1 MTVELSRDQ
10 EALIE
15 KQLASGR
22 YHSRAEVIAEAL
34 ELLDDQAQLEEAKLA
49 RLRTEVQKGLKSSDP
64 EPLDMGS
71 IIAEAEARLKQ
82 RTKH

>member
-49 RLRTEVQKGLKSSDP
+49 RLRTEVQKGLESSDP